1 MTKYRYLIKEEH
13 WKENNSAVLLMGWCR
28 GRLSEGID
36 FSDEDARLVCVI
48 GIPNPQ
54 ISAP

>member
-1 MTKYRYLIKEEH
+1 
-13 WKENNSAVLLMGWCR
+13 MGWCR